1 MRYTHEGANACAGVN
16 AFSAV
21 ELDGVGV
28 FGDVLSFKG
37 SSAFDGFGLIT
48 INFSDSIF

>member
-1 MRYTHEGANACAGVN
+1 MRFTHEGANARASAH
-16 AFSAV
+16 AFSAI

-28 FGDVLSFKG
+28 FGDVFSFDG
-37 SSAFDGFGLIT
+37 SSAFDGFGVIT